1 MKQFSINDEVID
13 VELAAHNKVLPP
25 KGRKYRYKVDDVEYT
40 TDKESLLGGEILIK
54 AGKNPPEQFILRQ
67 RIQGKWHTVALNA
80 PVDFTT
86 AGVEKF
92 KTLPNDQTDGESK
105 VKSPRRDFTLLEE
118 DEEFLNS
125 LSLTWETVNLENN
138 TKWIFVE
145 DYAIVKG
152 YNVDTATL
160 AILMDPGYP
169 TSQLDMV
176 YFSPALSRS
185 DGQPIPNLTLVK
197 IDGKDFQAWSRHRTL
212 QNPWRANVDNLST
225 HYPLAEIWLLNEFE
239 KRPSHAISA

>member
-1 MKQFSINDEVID
+1 MKNFSIDDKVID
-13 VELAAHNKVLPP
+13 VELAALNKVLPP

-40 TDKESLLGGEILIK
+40 TDKESLLGSEILIN
-54 AGKNPPEQFILRQ
+54 AGKKPPEQFILRQ
-67 RIQGKWHTVALNA
+67 RIHGKWHTVGLNDR
-80 PVDFTT
+80 VDFTT

-92 KTLPNDQTDGESK
+92 KTLPNDQTDGESN

-125 LSLTWETVNLENN
+125 LSLLWETVKVENN
-138 TKWIFVE
+138 VKWIFVY
-145 DYAIVKG
+145 DYPIIEG

-185 DGQPIPNLTLVK
+185 DGQSIPNPFTCE
-197 IDGKDFQAWSRHRTL
+197 DRR
-212 QNPWRANVDNLST
+212 
-225 HYPLAEIWLLNEFE
+225 
-239 KRPSHAISA
+239 